1 MTKPREIE
9 LHVGHY
15 GDGTGARGYV
25 DEVQYARK
33 FIKRIYD
40 ILQAN
45 KVPSTYF
52 EDKVSKTQ
60 RDNINTL
67 VRHHNTDKDGLIVS
81 GHLNA
86 SAGKTDKSIGFEVLY
101 STQKTLAQ
109 SIVDKVCAASGLK
122 NRGAKYRNDVG
133 VLRQT
138 YEPAILI
145 EFGFVNS
152 KADVAIMDA
161 KFEDICFTI
170 AQVLAAHIGYTIKKS
185 VTHTSKKPV
194 VSACDKKIGR
204 IKLDGENTWRMQ
216 SQPLTDDKA
225 VQKLQDALNDGVWSY
240 VEPKTFDD
248 GTRMQSG
255 AYRERDG
262 WTYEKVRAVAE
273 KAIDAGANFVTI
285 VGYKE

>member
-60 RDNINTL
+60 RDNINAL
-67 VRHHNTDKDGLIVS
+67 VRHHNADKDGLIVS

-86 SAGKTDKSIGFEVLY
+86 VSPKTDKPIGFEVLY
-101 STQKTLAQ
+101 TTQKTLAQ
-109 SIVDKVCAASGLK
+109 SIADKVCAASGLK

-138 YEPAILI
+138 VEPAILI

-152 KADVAIMDA
+152 VADVAIMDA
-161 KFEDICFTI
+161 EFENICFTI
-170 AQVLAAHIGYTIKKS
+170 AQTLAAHIGYTIKKS
-185 VTHTSKKPV
+185 TTHGSVAKPQNDISNKIGYSNTDDATAFRIQSGKYTSKEDAV
-194 VSACDKKIGR
+194 
-204 IKLDGENTWRMQ
+204 
-216 SQPLTDDKA
+216 KA
-225 VQKLQDALNDGVWSY
+225 AQDVIS
-240 VEPKTFDD
+240 
-248 GTRMQSG
+248 SG
-255 AYRERDG
+255 KFGYA
-262 WTYEKVRAVAE
+262 
-273 KAIDAGANFVTI
+273 TI
-285 VGYKE
+285 IGYKE